1 MAMPTQQEGEDRD
14 SVAGALFAIVLA
26 RKAKEYPNLKS
37 FLEKI
42 GMSLAAYYNLEKG
55 IGNPTFWTV
64 ERTAK
69 ALGLSVWDMLGVD
82 EKVMRS
88 WLAGQNIDLEKL
100 AQSVEARRQARMKF
114 SADEFAI
121 TTAYSAGAK
130 TSRTAR
136 GDKSARSQK
145 IGCRVESE
153 GAKNQATQE
162 GLISDKVTP
171 KMPRSRQ
178 RTRHWFFRAVA
189 ASSRAV

>member
-26 RKAKEYPNLKS
+26 RKAKEYPNLKT

-121 TTAYSAGAK
+121 TPPTPTEPKPVEQAVETKAPAVK
-130 TSRTAR
+130 
-136 GDKSARSQK
+136 KSA
-145 IGCRVESE
+145 
-153 GAKNQATQE
+153 
-162 GLISDKVTP
+162 
-171 KMPRSRQ
+171 
-178 RTRHWFFRAVA
+178 A
-189 ASSRAV
+189 ASKAKAPKTKPRKKA

>member
-26 RKAKEYPNLKS
+26 RKAKEYPNLKT

-121 TTAYSAGAK
+121 TPPTPTEPKPVEQAVETKAPAVK
-130 TSRTAR
+130 
-136 GDKSARSQK
+136 KSA
-145 IGCRVESE
+145 
-153 GAKNQATQE
+153 
-162 GLISDKVTP
+162 
-171 KMPRSRQ
+171 
-178 RTRHWFFRAVA
+178 A
-189 ASSRAV
+189 ASIAKAPKTKPRKKA

>member
-1 MAMPTQQEGEDRD
+1 MAMPTQQEGEDRN

-100 AQSVEARRQARMKF
+100 AQSVEARR
-114 SADEFAI
+114 
-121 TTAYSAGAK
+121 
-130 TSRTAR
+130 
-136 GDKSARSQK
+136 
-145 IGCRVESE
+145 
-153 GAKNQATQE
+153 
-162 GLISDKVTP
+162 
-171 KMPRSRQ
+171 
-178 RTRHWFFRAVA
+178 
-189 ASSRAV
+189 

>member
-37 FLEKI
+37 FLETI

-121 TTAYSAGAK
+121 TPPTLLEPKPVEQAVETKAPAVK
-130 TSRTAR
+130 
-136 GDKSARSQK
+136 KS
-145 IGCRVESE
+145 
-153 GAKNQATQE
+153 
-162 GLISDKVTP
+162 
-171 KMPRSRQ
+171 
-178 RTRHWFFRAVA
+178 VA
-189 ASSRAV
+189 ASKAKTPKTKPRKKA

>member
-14 SVAGALFAIVLA
+14 LVAGALFAIVLA

-37 FLEKI
+37 FLETI

-121 TTAYSAGAK
+121 TPPTPPEAK
-130 TSRTAR
+130 PVEQPVETRAPAVK
-136 GDKSARSQK
+136 KSA
-145 IGCRVESE
+145 
-153 GAKNQATQE
+153 
-162 GLISDKVTP
+162 
-171 KMPRSRQ
+171 
-178 RTRHWFFRAVA
+178 A
-189 ASSRAV
+189 ASKAKAPKTKPRRKA

>member
-100 AQSVEARRQARMKF
+100 AQSVEAQRQARMKF

-121 TTAYSAGAK
+121 TPPTPPTPPEPKPVEQTVETKAPAVKKSAAASKAK
-130 TSRTAR
+130 T
-136 GDKSARSQK
+136 
-145 IGCRVESE
+145 
-153 GAKNQATQE
+153 
-162 GLISDKVTP
+162 P
-171 KMPRSRQ
+171 KTKPRKK
-178 RTRHWFFRAVA
+178 A
-189 ASSRAV
+189 

>member
-26 RKAKEYPNLKS
+26 RKAKEYPNLKT

-121 TTAYSAGAK
+121 TPAAPPEPRPVEQTVETKPLAVK
-130 TSRTAR
+130 
-136 GDKSARSQK
+136 KSAAAS
-145 IGCRVESE
+145 
-153 GAKNQATQE
+153 
-162 GLISDKVTP
+162 KVKTP
-171 KMPRSRQ
+171 KAKPRKK
-178 RTRHWFFRAVA
+178 A
-189 ASSRAV
+189 